1 MDENEKVLFVVSLN
15 VAVEML
21 EEDEQFSE
29 SMLICMFA
37 PEDTAL
43 VIRAEDWDTMVDN
56 GELFVRKGDDNERDD
71 E

>member
-1 MDENEKVLFVVSLN
+1 MDENEKVLFVVSPN